1 MPMEDNELEDLVK
14 TWIDHALRGGDELF
28 WAWDRVTKLTTHD
41 PESVWPIILDLIQA
55 APNDQVLANI
65 GAGPLEDLLC
75 WHGAAFIERV
85 EQAASRNSRFRK
97 SLAATWGWNRMPGS
111 TCYLLVDVRSLP
123 CRPQFQR
130 SQIGFKYE
138 SDRGH
143 CTSPARR

>member
-1 MPMEDNELEDLVK
+1 MPMQDNELEDLVK
-14 TWIDHALRGGDELF
+14 TWVDHALRGGDELF
-28 WAWDRVTKLTTHD
+28 WAWDRVTELTTHD

-97 SLAATWGWNRMPGS
+97 SLAATWGWNRMPEEIRERV
-111 TCYLLVDVRSLP
+111 TKA
-123 CRPQFQR
+123 
-130 SQIGFKYE
+130 IGDEPPY
-138 SDRGH
+138 
-143 CTSPARR
+143 